1 MNSTVSTSQVW
12 RTASGVLAG
21 VALLAGCA
29 SQTAQSPSM
38 PPPVLELQLLD
49 AGILEIPRGC
59 EPAHG
64 KVYRT
69 RFTVRADGGVAAIV
83 SDSGPGCVQDALR
96 RWVATFRYRPV
107 AEPLPATL
115 DWLDV
120 PARRGS

>member
-1 MNSTVSTSQVW
+1 MNSTVATTSVRST
-12 RTASGVLAG
+12 AGGLLACAVLM
-21 VALLAGCA
+21 AGCA
-29 SQTAQSPSM
+29 SQPEQASSPR
-38 PPPVLELQLLD
+38 PPVPELQLLD
-49 AGILEIPRGC
+49 ADVLEIPRGC

-69 RFTVRADGGVAAIV
+69 SFTVQSDGRVVAAV

-107 AEPLPATL
+107 AGPLPATL

-120 PARRGS
+120 TARRGS